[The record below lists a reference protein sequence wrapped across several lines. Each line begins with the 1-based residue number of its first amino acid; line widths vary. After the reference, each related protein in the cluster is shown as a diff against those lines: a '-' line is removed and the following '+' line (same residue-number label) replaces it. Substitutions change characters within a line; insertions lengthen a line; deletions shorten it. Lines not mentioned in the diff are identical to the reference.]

1 MAADLFISF
10 VLGIISTLLVKI
22 GILDRYYRP
31 RLQIGED
38 VPVRTHLDD
47 NSGNRVEFIAH
58 RIVIRNTG
66 RTAAKDCKA
75 YIRISETQIQRTA
88 WMISSND
95 RPYTVTLNVQDLEY
109 ADLYAVSQDR
119 MTCVIPLEYGY
130 SKGTISSCMFVP
142 QNVNRVVLR
151 ISSSNATPVESTI
164 ALIGRAQ
171 DNA

>member
-1 MAADLFISF
+1 
-10 VLGIISTLLVKI
+10 
-22 GILDRYYRP
+22 
-31 RLQIGED
+31 
-38 VPVRTHLDD
+38 
-47 NSGNRVEFIAH
+47 
-58 RIVIRNTG
+58 
-66 RTAAKDCKA
+66 
-75 YIRISETQIQRTA
+75 
-88 WMISSND
+88 MISSND